1 MLHYSLVS
9 LLTAPCK
16 IFGHKLLNPVGTSA
30 GIDKGAEVPDE
41 LLQLGGAYVEVG
53 GITPLPQG
61 GNPRPRLFRLPSQNA
76 LINRFGLNS
85 EGADRVAHRLRQRV
99 RAYAYHMGYGLDEEA
114 ERFVLDGEAG
124 VPPGS
129 LVPGKL
135 MGVQVA
141 KNKNTP
147 DDIESVIKDYVY
159 CVDRLSRYAD
169 VIVVNVSSPN
179 TEGLRDL
186 QSQEPLT
193 KVLKAVVAAAQR
205 TDRRTKPAVMVK
217 VSPDEDSKEQVEGIC
232 DAIWDSGVDGVIVG
246 NTTKQRPAPLP
257 AGSTLP
263 EKEQK
268 LITETGGYSGPQL
281 FSRTVALTKRYRET
295 LDSRADGRIASLSTL
310 PDQDLL
316 TPPAATNAA
325 DAAPKETAYQLP
337 KDDKT
342 TTSPASD
349 ARDPARKVIF
359 CSGGITNGRQALEAL
374 NAGADM
380 VQVYTAL
387 IYGGVGTV
395 ARIKDEMREEMR
407 VKAKTLEAEK
417 AAAKVTGKGEVKA
430 KA

>member
-1 MLHYSLVS
+1 
-9 LLTAPCK
+9 
-16 IFGHKLLNPVGTSA
+16 
-30 GIDKGAEVPDE
+30 
-41 LLQLGGAYVEVG
+41 
-53 GITPLPQG
+53 
-61 GNPRPRLFRLPSQNA
+61 
-76 LINRFGLNS
+76 
-85 EGADRVAHRLRQRV
+85 
-99 RAYAYHMGYGLDEEA
+99 MGYGLDEEA